1 MNVGQGVRPAA
12 AAGLLP
18 WAVGMVTILIWG
30 ATPAATKFAV
40 AEIDAFVVGM
50 LRTVIAGLAVV
61 PAVLLLRLPLPAHR
75 ADWRLLAISSASGF
89 IGFPLLFSL
98 ALAHTSTAHAALVL
112 AFAPILTGLVGAAVE
127 RRRPSHL
134 WWGGVA
140 IALAGEAALILLRGQ
155 DTIEA
160 TLYGDLL
167 ALASC
172 FAVAG
177 GYVAGSRLSP
187 SIGTW
192 SVTAWGAVLASLLLL
207 PILAIRFVGGGL
219 PDAGALAWGA
229 TLSLAMFSS
238 LLAYVAWYWA
248 LAAGGVARIS
258 TLQFLQPVVT
268 LLLAVV
274 IFSEAMEPALLLSA
288 GAILVGV
295 TMARRG

>member
-1 MNVGQGVRPAA
+1 MSARQGVRAA
-12 AAGLLP
+12 AAASLLPWAAGLL
-18 WAVGMVTILIWG
+18 TILIWG

-40 AEIDAFVVGM
+40 AEIDAFVVGI
-50 LRTVIAGLAVV
+50 LRTVLAGLLIV
-61 PAVLLLRLPLPAHR
+61 PAVLMLRLPLPPDR
-75 ADWRLLAISSASGF
+75 AGWRLLAISSASGF
-89 IGFPLLFSL
+89 IGFPLLFSM

-112 AFAPILTGLVGAAVE
+112 AFAPILTGLIGAAVE
-127 RRRPSHL
+127 RQRPSHR

-140 IALAGEAALILLRGQ
+140 IALAGEAVLILLQGQ
-155 DTIEA
+155 GTGEA
-160 TLYGDLL
+160 TLHGDLL

-192 SVTAWGAVLASLLLL
+192 SVTAWGAVLASLVLL
-207 PILAIRFVGGGL
+207 PILALQFAGGGL
-219 PDAGALAWGA
+219 PDAGALAWGS

-268 LLLAVV
+268 LLLAAA

-295 TMARRG
+295 AMARRG